1 MLNILKS
8 LDLKSIIILVLLLL
22 VIISFSVFM
31 FKRSENLQTIKSI
44 KKENISLRET
54 RNRNKD
60 IITKLNNDI
69 KIDSMAIESLKA
81 QIKEI
86 NIQLYNSEQKT
97 KSDEYSLAKMRDR
110 YNNINNEI
118 SKLEKNTKVKTGND
132 LLLSIKEKTMKK

>member
-1 MLNILKS
+1 MLNMLKS
-8 LDLKSIIILVLLLL
+8 LDIKSIIILVLLLL
-22 VIISFSVFM
+22 IIISFSFFI
-31 FKRSENLQTIKSI
+31 FKRSESLQNIKNI
-44 KKENISLRET
+44 EKENISLREA
-54 RNRNKD
+54 RSKNKD

-69 KIDSMAIESLKA
+69 KIDSMAIELLKT

-97 KSDEYSLAKMRDR
+97 KIDEYNLAKMRDR
-110 YNNINNEI
+110 NNRINNEI

>member
-69 KIDSMAIESLKA
+69 KIDSMAIELLKT

-97 KSDEYSLAKMRDR
+97 KIDEYNLAKMRDR
-110 YNNINNEI
+110 NNRINNEI

>member
-22 VIISFSVFM
+22 VIVSFSIFI
-31 FKRSENLQTIKSI
+31 FKRSESLKTIKNI
-44 KKENISLRET
+44 EKENISLRED
-54 RNRNKD
+54 RNKNKD
-60 IITKLNNDI
+60 TIAKLNNSI
-69 KIDSMAIESLKA
+69 KIDSMAIESLKN

-97 KSDEYSLAKMRDR
+97 KNDEYNLAKMRNR
-110 YNNINNEI
+110 YDNINNEI
-118 SKLEKNTKVKTGND
+118 TKLEKNTKVKTGND